1 MTWDGIQQNI
11 DNCASCRGNYSG
23 VVPKRPPPPL
33 TGVPLFLTEAPP
45 ESGGFWHDSDPPDR
59 LRRVLFTLLRDIRLE
74 FRTLSFGRQGRGAF
88 QQKLF
93 LIQTLKWPLDNSAGS
108 LPPQIR
114 RAIRHSVETHLIQEI
129 SMLRPRG
136 IFASGAAAGL
146 ACCLLAPRS
155 GLCEF
160 FSARAFEEEVVG
172 SRIEADF
179 PRMGRIPVYF
189 SHLLVDRFQ
198 SRAKEHVR
206 KFLDEMWGT
215 P

>member
-1 MTWDGIQQNI
+1 MTWDSIQKSI
-11 DNCASCRGNYSG
+11 DNCTSCRGDYTG
-23 VVPKRPPPPL
+23 VVPTRPPAPL
-33 TGVPLFLTEAPP
+33 ARAPLFLTEAPP

-59 LRRVLFTLLRDIRLE
+59 LRRVLFTLLRDLRPE
-74 FRTLSFGRQGRGAF
+74 FETLSFGRQGRAAF

-93 LIQTLKWPLDNSAGS
+93 LIQTLKWPLDRSAGS
-108 LPPQIR
+108 LSPQAR
-114 RAIRHSVETHLIQEI
+114 KAIRHSVEAHLAQEI
-129 SMLRPRG
+129 YEIRPRG

-146 ACCLLAPRS
+146 ACCLLAPCS

-179 PRMGRIPVYF
+179 PCMGRIPVYF

-198 SRAKEHVR
+198 NRIKGHMR
-206 KFLDEMWGT
+206 KFLDEMLGT